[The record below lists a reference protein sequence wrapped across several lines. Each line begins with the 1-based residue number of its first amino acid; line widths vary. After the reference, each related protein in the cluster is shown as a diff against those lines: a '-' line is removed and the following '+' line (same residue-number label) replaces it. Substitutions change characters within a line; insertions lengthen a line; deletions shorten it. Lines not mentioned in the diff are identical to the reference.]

1 MKRMLLAVGM
11 LGAAI
16 GAQAAIFNTVL
27 KGTDGAHAAAI
38 LTEIENTPTYEYMLD
53 VDNFELSNS
62 VAMTGDIQWT
72 YDADSPVAFKG
83 VWLTLTG
90 TIRADGPAEHCVLEF
105 VAGEEINRY
114 DGSGNLETG
123 KIVDA
128 TFNDTRGTG
137 SVIEEA
143 WSATFYMPFE
153 EYAPGGP
160 ATTAAHF
167 RARKDILYFSVAY
180 GTATVTSIQQ
190 RYDPVPEPASLA
202 VVGLGLLGVLR
213 RKAR

>member
-11 LGAAI
+11 LGAAL
-16 GAQAAIFNTVL
+16 GAQATIFNTVL
-27 KGTDGAHAAAI
+27 KGTDFAHGAAT

-53 VDNFELSNS
+53 VDNFELSNAVS
-62 VAMTGDIQWT
+62 MTGDIQWT

-90 TIRADGPAEHCVLEF
+90 TIRAEGPAEHCVLEF

-114 DGSGNLETG
+114 DGAILEPD

-128 TFNDTRGTG
+128 TFNDFRGTG
-137 SVIEEA
+137 NVHGEN

-153 EYAPGGP
+153 EYAGSSNP
-160 ATTAAHF
+160 TTASHF

-180 GTATVTSIQQ
+180 GTASVTSIQQ

-202 VVGLGLLGVLR
+202 VIGLGVLGVLR
-213 RKAR
+213 RKSR